1 MPPGVLLEWIQA
13 DLANPVTGV
22 EAIAASAPPELDV
35 LIYNI
40 GIWKQYAFTEQY
52 AFLSDSDA
60 SISRLV
66 NMNITATLL
75 LLKRLIP
82 KLLGSSRPQIILTG
96 SSSALRQSG
105 RPEVTFGATK
115 AALNG
120 IADALRESF
129 RQQNLAV
136 TVLQLGYLNTDDPL
150 STPMAGA
157 LERSG
162 GERIPIHG

>member
-1 MPPGVLLEWIQA
+1 MQA
-13 DLANPVTGV
+13 DLANPVTGA
-22 EAIAASAPPELDV
+22 EAIAASAPRELDV

-40 GIWKQYAFTEQY
+40 GIWEQYAFTEQY

-66 NMNITATLL
+66 KVNITATLL

-82 KLLGSSRPQIILTG
+82 NLLGSSRPQVILTG
-96 SSSALRQSG
+96 STSALRQSG

-120 IADALRESF
+120 IANSA
-129 RQQNLAV
+129 
-136 TVLQLGYLNTDDPL
+136 P
-150 STPMAGA
+150 
-157 LERSG
+157 G
-162 GERIPIHG
+162 GKGLFCRIHLFPTACFQ